1 MHTLAFSP
9 SERTEP
15 AYASSP
21 GGSHTASQVRQTE
34 SGVLPSS
41 AIRLRCFSR
50 SIPPGF
56 QKKPIGSPIDYR
68 RGQRRR
74 RNGDGNAHIWP
85 HQNAALGARLP
96 RL

>member
-1 MHTLAFSP
+1 MHTSAFSP

-15 AYASSP
+15 AHASSL
-21 GGSHTASQVRQTE
+21 GGPNTAIQVWQTKA
-34 SGVLPSS
+34 GVLPSS

-50 SIPPGF
+50 SIRPGF

-74 RNGDGNAHIWP
+74 RNGNGNAHIWP
-85 HQNAALGARLP
+85 YRNAALGARLP